1 MPYQMHPSG
10 REKGEFFHFAFKNQI
25 LEDGKEIR
33 PSFPFDALYAV
44 LKLIESRKGFP
55 VRILLYDTYHKL
67 FSPYRLRRIGCPDKP
82 IKLSY
87 FKTKNQEVRGQLSYA
102 YIEKCHLSC

>member
-25 LEDGKEIR
+25 LEYGKEIR

-44 LKLIESRKGFP
+44 LIESRKGFP
-55 VRILLYDTYHKL
+55 VRVLSLRYMSQTF
-67 FSPYRLRRIGCPDKP
+67 FSLQTK
-82 IKLSY
+82 KNWLS
-87 FKTKNQEVRGQLSYA
+87 G
-102 YIEKCHLSC
+102 

>member
-55 VRILLYDTYHKL
+55 VRVLSLRYISQTF
-67 FSPYRLRRIGCPDKP
+67 FSLQTK
-82 IKLSY
+82 KNWLS
-87 FKTKNQEVRGQLSYA
+87 G
-102 YIEKCHLSC
+102 